1 MDILAIV
8 LTISFATGLCTLNL
22 LSCPASIP
30 LKPILVPSWV
40 PSIYVY
46 TLSAVPPCCLSVLQV
61 SHDSLF
67 GFLSQTIVCS
77 ATVDCADYLGCCD
90 DNGCFIEHES
100 AVLCM
105 HLGHTKGQGSV
116 LMNTLIVT
124 YRGVSVMHCQ
134 CIVRQQSGPM
144 QSIYYRVVNC
154 VLCYSAV
161 PNGFA

>member
-1 MDILAIV
+1 MSVFHPAGHTVVLTVMDVLPIV
-8 LTISFATGLCTLNL
+8 STISFATALCTLNL
-22 LSCPASIP
+22 LSSPASIP

-77 ATVDCADYLGCCD
+77 ATVDCADYFGCYD
-90 DNGCFIEHES
+90 DNGCFIEYES

-105 HLGHTKGQGSV
+105 HLGHTVVVQV
-116 LMNTLIVT
+116 YNIQLHVRT
-124 YRGVSVMHCQ
+124 YV
-134 CIVRQQSGPM
+134 
-144 QSIYYRVVNC
+144 
-154 VLCYSAV
+154 
-161 PNGFA
+161 